1 MNSDLD
7 GRLSQSALR
16 GLADDAAVV
25 DSAQRLANAV
35 ADSVISPARKRAHR
49 VKMVIGLGIAIAIGG
64 ATTATAVPAL
74 IAWAP
79 WEPDAAVS
87 RSFPLTGGGTADCT
101 MIIKVG
107 RDVVTADEHLE
118 ENVANAR
125 EFLRDHDWSQLVVS
139 ADLLSQE
146 NTTAQRAKQAA
157 DAAAAAEG
165 FGADGASGQRSGNPS
180 STAAEP
186 RDSVLEMNFT
196 EQAMRTF
203 ITAGLMKP
211 GVSVESGTRC
221 DEK

>member
-7 GRLSQSALR
+7 GRLSQSAFR

-79 WEPDAAVS
+79 WVPDATIS

-107 RDVVTADEHLE
+107 RDFVTADEHLE

-139 ADLLSQE
+139 ADLEE
-146 NTTAQRAKQAA
+146 NTTAQRARQAA
-157 DAAAAAEG
+157 DASAAAEE
-165 FGADGASGQRSGNPS
+165 FGTAGASGQSSGSPS
-180 STAAEP
+180 SKAVEP

-196 EQAMRTF
+196 EQAMRAF